1 MLFPRDDADHPL
13 ARSFRHFLQDPEF
26 PCVGAKSALSR
37 NQMKIVVA
45 RDITSGWDDL
55 RIYPALLAFVS
66 WVQARA
72 RPVPELCR
80 YLRDAHNPVRGG
92 LRAPPL
98 GAGAIVLRQGGMAGI
113 AV

>member
-1 MLFPRDDADHPL
+1 MQLPTNDDHHPVAERFRDFIQHVP
-13 ARSFRHFLQDPEF
+13 F

-66 WVQARA
+66 W
-72 RPVPELCR
+72 
-80 YLRDAHNPVRGG
+80 YT
-92 LRAPPL
+92 RAPSPDRRVAGQGEL
-98 GAGAIVLRQGGMAGI
+98 AATRTGARGRSVRFGQAAHPRS
-113 AV
+113 